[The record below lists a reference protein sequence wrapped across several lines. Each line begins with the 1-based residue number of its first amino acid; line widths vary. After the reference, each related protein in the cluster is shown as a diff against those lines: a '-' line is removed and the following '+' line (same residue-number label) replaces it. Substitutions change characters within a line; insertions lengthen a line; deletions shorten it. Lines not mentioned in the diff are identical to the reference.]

1 MNIDYA
7 KLQHDLKT
15 AIGKDAAEK
24 DWKNRTN
31 FFRNMINDLWPDEY
45 LQTDVVKY
53 SVRRQ
58 NDYNFGYTI
67 YNYMLENNDIWL
79 MCYIDTKEVRI
90 FRIKCGTC
98 SIDDFKINNDND
110 FRNNPSAKDEPDKRG
125 FKIPSREKNGKLIE
139 IFLGKVDFKPLL
151 WKTIDFEHKKVID
164 NPSYEENKPVSTD
177 IKPET
182 DNSLVK
188 FGQKAEENEYI
199 HNPDEMNIINIA
211 VNESGEDKTY
221 DYLFTYCLRDAENI
235 EYYDR
240 YIHKGYQI
248 NNLKEFIET
257 IAKARQGKET
267 NFYLETTEADDKNYQ
282 INLLD
287 QLKMGAKN
295 RNIIFTYHFV
305 KADKNENHPRD
316 IYTGKWNIGLDIGL
330 DFYQK
335 YKIEKMYTTPQKERK
350 CIETRIVYKRSE
362 MLKHF
367 EK

>member
-7 KLQHDLKT
+7 KLQQDLKT

-139 IFLGKVDFKPLL
+139 IFLGKVDFKLHL

-164 NPSYEENKPVSTD
+164 NPSYEES
-177 IKPET
+177 
-182 DNSLVK
+182 
-188 FGQKAEENEYI
+188 
-199 HNPDEMNIINIA
+199 
-211 VNESGEDKTY
+211 
-221 DYLFTYCLRDAENI
+221 
-235 EYYDR
+235 
-240 YIHKGYQI
+240 
-248 NNLKEFIET
+248 
-257 IAKARQGKET
+257 
-267 NFYLETTEADDKNYQ
+267 
-282 INLLD
+282 
-287 QLKMGAKN
+287 
-295 RNIIFTYHFV
+295 
-305 KADKNENHPRD
+305 
-316 IYTGKWNIGLDIGL
+316 W
-330 DFYQK
+330 
-335 YKIEKMYTTPQKERK
+335 
-350 CIETRIVYKRSE
+350 
-362 MLKHF
+362 
-367 EK
+367 